1 MVKAMTWLGDQQDTM
16 FLGQAVAV
24 PGTGM
29 FNTLKGVSD
38 SKRLELPVFEETQM
52 GMSIGLS
59 LTGKIPISIY
69 PRWNFL
75 LCAVNQLVNHL
86 DVMPDFSH
94 GEYLPKVIIRTSV
107 GSERPLHPQAQHV
120 GDFSDAFNSMLKRT
134 EVKVLSEPSQIVDS
148 YKKAY
153 DSEHSTVLVEY
164 GDYYNEK

>member
-1 MVKAMTWLGDQQDTM
+1 MNWLGDQEDTI
-16 FLGQAVAV
+16 FLGQAVGV

-29 FNTLKGVSD
+29 YNTLKDISID
-38 SKRLELPVFEETQM
+38 KRIELPVFEETQM

-59 LTGKIPISIY
+59 ITNKVPVSIY

-75 LCAVNQLVNHL
+75 LCAVNQLVTHL
-86 DVMPDFSH
+86 DAMPDFSH
-94 GEYLPKVIIRTSV
+94 GEYLPKVIIRTSI

-120 GDFSDAFNSMLKRT
+120 GDYSEAFKKMLKRT
-134 EVKVLSEPSQIVDS
+134 DVVVLDDSDQIVDA

-153 DSEHSTVLVEY
+153 RSDHSTILVEY